1 MRAIGRYVVVSTI
14 AEDVTTAGLMLSG
27 RDKEEM
33 RYRRAV
39 VVSPGT
45 DVTSVQPGETIHYDT
60 RSSFASIIEGETYT
74 IIRDG
79 DIIMVE

>member
-1 MRAIGRYVVVSTI
+1 
-14 AEDVTTAGLMLSG
+14 
-27 RDKEEM
+27 M

-45 DVTSVQPGETIHYDT
+45 DVTSVQIGETIHYDT
-60 RSSFASIIEGETYT
+60 RSSFTSIIEGETYT